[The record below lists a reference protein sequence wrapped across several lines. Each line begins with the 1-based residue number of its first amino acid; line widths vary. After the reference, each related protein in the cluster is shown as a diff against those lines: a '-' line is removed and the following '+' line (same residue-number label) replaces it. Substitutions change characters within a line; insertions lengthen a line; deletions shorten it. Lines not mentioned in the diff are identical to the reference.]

1 MFLTGSIPEQ
11 QKEVDMSD
19 LPPPPPPSIR
29 VDFGSSS
36 GAVVP
41 CGNGIRF
48 GALLLETLLMIVT
61 CFIGWLIWYVVL
73 WPQSTS
79 PAKKILKLRIVDVN
93 TGAPATMQ
101 QMLLREGLGKIVLG
115 AVTGITGIISAVLI
129 LVTPMRQGVWDYIA
143 KTTVVREN

>member
-1 MFLTGSIPEQ
+1 
-11 QKEVDMSD
+11 MSD
-19 LPPPPPPSIR
+19 LPPPPPPSIKAN
-29 VDFGSSS
+29 FGSSS

-41 CGNGIRF
+41 CDNGIRL

-61 CFIGWLIWYVVL
+61 CFIGWLIWYVIL
-73 WPQSTS
+73 WQQSTS

-101 QMLLREGLGKIVLG
+101 QMLLREGLGKILLG

-129 LVTPMRQGVWDYIA
+129 LVTPSRQGVWDFIA